1 MRIFKLFVLIIFC
14 FLILTKLSYSN
25 DKIAI
30 LDIDSLLERTAYG
43 KNIINEL
50 NIINENNLQSLKKIE
65 TKIKLDQEK
74 LKSQKNLLSEEELN
88 TKINKLNSDIKEFQI
103 KKKTLVNDF
112 NKKKN
117 DKLDQ
122 FFKIILP
129 EIEKYIN
136 ENNINLVLD
145 KKNIFIANRN
155 NNITDEVVKIIDEK
169 LK

>member
-1 MRIFKLFVLIIFC
+1 MRTFKLFVLIIFC

-30 LDIDSLLERTAYG
+30 LDIDSLLERTTYG

-50 NIINENNLQSLKKIE
+50 NIINENNLKSLKKIE
-65 TKIKLDQEK
+65 NKIKLDQES

-88 TKINKLNSDIKEFQI
+88 IKINKLNSDIKEFQI
-103 KKKTLVNDF
+103 KKKNLVNDF

-169 LK
+169 IK

>member
-1 MRIFKLFVLIIFC
+1 MRIFKLFFLIIYF

-30 LDIDSLLERTAYG
+30 LDIDSLLERTVYG

-50 NIINENNLQSLKKIE
+50 NIINEKNLQSLKKIE
-65 TKIKLDQEK
+65 TKIKLDQES
-74 LKSQKNLLSEEELN
+74 LKSQRNLLSEEELN
-88 TKINKLNSDIKEFQI
+88 IKINKLNSDIKEFQI

>member
-103 KKKTLVNDF
+103 KKKTLVDDF

>member
-1 MRIFKLFVLIIFC
+1 MRTFKLFVLIIFC

-30 LDIDSLLERTAYG
+30 LDIDSLLERTTYG

-50 NIINENNLQSLKKIE
+50 NIINENNLKSLKKIE
-65 TKIKLDQEK
+65 NKIKLDQES

-88 TKINKLNSDIKEFQI
+88 IKINKLNSDIKEFQI
-103 KKKTLVNDF
+103 KKKNLVNDF

>member
-30 LDIDSLLERTAYG
+30 LDIDSLLERTTYG

-50 NIINENNLQSLKKIE
+50 NIINENNLKSLKKIE
-65 TKIKLDQEK
+65 NKIKLDQES

-88 TKINKLNSDIKEFQI
+88 IKINKLNSDIKEFQI
-103 KKKTLVNDF
+103 KKKNLVNDF
-112 NKKKN
+112 NKKN
-117 DKLDQ
+117 NEKLDQ
-122 FFKIILP
+122 FFKIIVP

-169 LK
+169 IK

>member
-30 LDIDSLLERTAYG
+30 LDIDSLLERTTYG

-50 NIINENNLQSLKKIE
+50 NIINEKNLQSLKKIE
-65 TKIKLDQEK
+65 TKIKLDQES
-74 LKSQKNLLSEEELN
+74 LKSQRNLLSEEELN
-88 TKINKLNSDIKEFQI
+88 IKINKLNSDIKEFQI
-103 KKKTLVNDF
+103 KKKNLINDF

-169 LK
+169 IK